1 MVRTTKSIESPTPS
15 RSFDRHKQ
23 SCHKIDTCSTI
34 PRVPLKERNIREMR
48 ANMGRLDELVAEEGE
63 FVISRRGQPRTRIL
77 PMAASAHGGT
87 DSRN

>member
-1 MVRTTKSIESPTPS
+1 
-15 RSFDRHKQ
+15 
-23 SCHKIDTCSTI
+23 
-34 PRVPLKERNIREMR
+34 MR
-48 ANMGRLDELVAEEGE
+48 ANMARLGELVAEEGE